1 MNRQK
6 RLVSKELDR
15 IRERSRRKELTNKF
29 ASNVLIGTLILLGL
43 LCVISLIIG

>member
-6 RLVSKELDR
+6 RLINKELDR

-29 ASNVLIGTLILLGL
+29 AGNVLIGTLVVLGL
-43 LCVISLIIG
+43 LCLISIIIK